1 MFTTICSVYALF
13 WGPLFLVVIFGSR
26 STEEGRGLASV
37 GPPQN
42 PAWHQVS
49 LYICFAHA
57 FINPTVFLVLHAGLK
72 DAASRVFCCFLGS
85 QSNRDDED
93 DYRTLHLDNVNYDR
107 IINFNGAPS
116 FLPLLPPL
124 PPPPPSALF
133 SQDTQSHH
141 MWVVSIIFS
150 HIPFIHLS
158 TLHSRLSQIFFSNR
172 WYFFSTLNQIQPICH
187 NIGVAKKHH
196 SIKKSVSVRNFN
208 IQEQHLQSEIQ
219 SMIT

>member
-1 MFTTICSVYALF
+1 MIFFSLLYSFLLLFCLFFCLFFYFIILLIFFFSNLLNTCRVVSTVSSAAAAPAEENSNLKKFIQRLETEGIQRIRMFTTICSVYALF

-26 STEEGRGLASV
+26 SSEEGRGLASV

-57 FINPTVFLVLHAGLK
+57 FINPTVFLALHAGLK
-72 DAASRVFCCFLGS
+72 DAASRVLCCFLAS
-85 QSNRDDED
+85 HANMDDED

-107 IINFNGAPS
+107 IINFNGTPS

-133 SQDTQSHH
+133 SQDIQSHH
-141 MWVVSIIFS
+141 M
-150 HIPFIHLS
+150 
-158 TLHSRLSQIFFSNR
+158 
-172 WYFFSTLNQIQPICH
+172 
-187 NIGVAKKHH
+187 
-196 SIKKSVSVRNFN
+196 
-208 IQEQHLQSEIQ
+208 
-219 SMIT
+219 